1 MLQEKTNDLV
11 ERAAALF
18 SEASYLTR
26 IETPDEYDQA
36 LALLNE
42 LTESFEERN
51 QPLIDLLFN
60 SIEGWESEDPDV
72 QAFDARIDELDPG
85 VSTLKV
91 LIDQHQLKLSDF
103 KDELGGKSHV
113 SMILSGARQ
122 LTKDHIQALSQRFGI
137 SPALFF

>member
-26 IETPDEYDQA
+26 IETPDEYEQA
-36 LALLNE
+36 LNLLNE
-42 LTESFEERN
+42 LTDSFEERN